1 MSQCLVGKEAQ
12 HVSLSR
18 EGGVE
23 RESIADIKS
32 FSTLAH
38 EPCHF
43 RVLCSRFAEG
53 YEFSDPEFATGEGG
67 KNKIHAKNLRGK
79 CKRRALTSASER
91 AFYPVRKVQARA
103 AAEQLA
109 RKGRTGTRTYSC
121 REAANSQELAAT
133 DPAA

>member
-23 RESIADIKS
+23 RESIADTKS

-38 EPCHF
+38 EPYHF

-79 CKRRALTSASER
+79 SKRRALTSARSELSIR
-91 AFYPVRKVQARA
+91 SAKYRH
-103 AAEQLA
+103 
-109 RKGRTGTRTYSC
+109 GRPRSSC
-121 REAANSQELAAT
+121 RERGGPGPGPT
-133 DPAA
+133 PAGKQRTPRS